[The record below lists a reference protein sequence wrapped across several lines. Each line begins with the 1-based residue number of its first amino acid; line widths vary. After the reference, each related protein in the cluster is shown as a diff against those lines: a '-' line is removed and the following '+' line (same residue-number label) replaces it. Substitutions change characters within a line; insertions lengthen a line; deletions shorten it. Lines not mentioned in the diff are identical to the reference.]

1 MVWRAVLGTSLPFLS
16 KAVVGCS
23 FTSKEKGAKGRHDN
37 KLYLNVVYLWK
48 LSGAKESL

>member
-37 KLYLNVVYLWK
+37 KLYLNVVYLRK